1 MFNITCTGPAYLSWR
16 LYGRRVNP
24 TYKSRVDQRIL
35 HVISQRTSPNVIRS
49 HPFDPHNRARAVRA
63 ETSEFTGWRL
73 PLMDSPAGPC
83 APNAKIIEQQAGCV
97 IPAHFHTCHQF
108 QVVSAGGGLL
118 GRKPVQPWTVH
129 YTSPDT
135 GYGPIEAGE
144 EGLSYYVLR
153 PQIDPGAKFMP
164 QSRGLM
170 RAGLPKHHAVSG
182 PIDVPGASALAA
194 LGTMRVQTCLPL
206 TPEGMAVWQVGL
218 PPGERLL
225 ASELPGEGARF
236 YLVTAGALV
245 HVDVGA
251 PADGPARAHAATQP
265 LLSVGSL
272 CFAERADAFSLRASP
287 VGADVLVL
295 QFPPEAT
302 MAA

>member
-1 MFNITCTGPAYLSWR
+1 MSE
-16 LYGRRVNP
+16 RRVNP
-24 TYKSRVDQRIL
+24 HYKRQAAYHIL
-35 HVISQRTSPNVIRS
+35 HVINQRTSSDVIRS
-49 HPFDPHNRARAVRA
+49 HPFDPLDRARAVRA

-73 PLMDSPAGPC
+73 PLIDSPAGPC

-108 QVVSAGGGLL
+108 QVVSAGGGFL

-129 YTSPDT
+129 YTSPET

-144 EGLSYYVLR
+144 QGLSYYVLR

-182 PIDVPGASALAA
+182 PIDVPDAAALAA
-194 LGTMRVQTCLPL
+194 LGTARVQTCLPL

-218 PPGERLL
+218 PPGERFL

-245 HVDVGA
+245 QVDAVA
-251 PADGPARAHAATQP
+251 PADGPARADAATQP
-265 LLSVGSL
+265 LLSLGSL
-272 CFAERADAFSLRASP
+272 CFAERADAFSLQASP
-287 VGADVLVL
+287 LGADLLVL

-302 MAA
+302 IAA

>member
-1 MFNITCTGPAYLSWR
+1 M
-16 LYGRRVNP
+16 
-24 TYKSRVDQRIL
+24 
-35 HVISQRTSPNVIRS
+35 IRS
-49 HPFDPHNRARAVRA
+49 HPFDPLDRARAVRA

-73 PLMDSPAGPC
+73 PLIDSPAGPC

-108 QVVSAGGGLL
+108 QVVSAGGGFL

-144 EGLSYYVLR
+144 QGLSYYVLR

-164 QSRGLM
+164 QSRGQM

-182 PIDVPGASALAA
+182 LIDVPDAAALAA
-194 LGTMRVQTCLPL
+194 LGTARVQTCLPL
-206 TPEGMAVWQVGL
+206 TPEGMAAWQVGL
-218 PPGERLL
+218 PPGERFL

-236 YLVTAGALV
+236 YLVTAGALAQPV
-245 HVDVGA
+245 AGPDTELDSVANADAGA
-251 PADGPARAHAATQP
+251 V
-265 LLSVGSL
+265 LSAGSL
-272 CFAERADAFSLRASP
+272 YFAEVADSLSLQASAA
-287 VGADVLVL
+287 GADFLVL

-302 MAA
+302 IAA

>member
-1 MFNITCTGPAYLSWR
+1 MSE
-16 LYGRRVNP
+16 RRVNP
-24 TYKSRVDQRIL
+24 CYKRQAAYHIL
-35 HVISQRTSPNVIRS
+35 HVINQRTSPDVIRS
-49 HPFDPHNRARAVRA
+49 HPFDPLDRARAVRA

-73 PLMDSPAGPC
+73 PLIDSPAGPC

-108 QVVSAGGGLL
+108 QVVSAGGGFL

-144 EGLSYYVLR
+144 QGLSYYVLR

-170 RAGLPKHHAVSG
+170 RAGLPKHHAVSC
-182 PIDVPGASALAA
+182 PIDVPDAAALAA
-194 LGTMRVQTCLPL
+194 LGTARVQTCLPL

-218 PPGERLL
+218 PPGERFL

-236 YLVTAGALV
+236 YLVTAGALAQAV
-245 HVDVGA
+245 AGPDAELDSVANADAGA
-251 PADGPARAHAATQP
+251 V
-265 LLSVGSL
+265 LSAGSL
-272 CFAERADAFSLRASP
+272 YFAEVADSLSLQASAA
-287 VGADVLVL
+287 GADFLVL

-302 MAA
+302 IAA